1 MPEPNLIIFSFLK
14 AHKNFHA
21 CFLVAAYLSNRPA
34 KSPTDTD
41 FQNCSFSTLQ
51 IWLLHSTQR
60 LCRGIEKDKQ
70 DGDII
75 NIDVTV
81 YLDGYHADTSKTFLC
96 RNVDEATKR
105 LLEVTEQCL
114 ERVAFHYY
122 NRFRHMGNNGYC
134 SMPNLQLRIRTYGI

>member
-70 DGDII
+70 
-75 NIDVTV
+75 
-81 YLDGYHADTSKTFLC
+81 GYHADTSKTFLC